1 MLNFFHGHP
10 TIYRSKEIKK
20 AICSKCSLF
29 TPSPFPK
36 FSTKLKISLPPQK
49 RAPYSFEGK
58 SSSQIKAF
66 DLTREKLRRN
76 TAKSKLMIASC
87 RKAISGRNVFPASNS
102 ILLLQL
108 NLIQKRCISFKEPYF
123 MQKKRFWGIFSWNYS
138 YAEMRWDSAAPL
150 DCQSDSFHNHLNLF
164 CLFNRYLYLD
174 TIQTWHAFFGQ
185 LKLFT
190 VSCALFLWTQ
200 WEIQN

>member
-1 MLNFFHGHP
+1 MCRPGWQLPLFITAEPEVKSHTAEILPISQTEIMPNFFHGHP

-66 DLTREKLRRN
+66 DLTREKLKRN

-123 MQKKRFWGIFSWNYS
+123 MQKKNWG
-138 YAEMRWDSAAPL
+138 D
-150 DCQSDSFHNHLNLF
+150 
-164 CLFNRYLYLD
+164 
-174 TIQTWHAFFGQ
+174 FFM
-185 LKLFT
+185 KLF
-190 VSCALFLWTQ
+190 LR
-200 WEIQN
+200 

>member
-1 MLNFFHGHP
+1 M
-10 TIYRSKEIKK
+10 
-20 AICSKCSLF
+20 
-29 TPSPFPK
+29 
-36 FSTKLKISLPPQK
+36 
-49 RAPYSFEGK
+49 
-58 SSSQIKAF
+58 
-66 DLTREKLRRN
+66 REKLRRN

-138 YAEMRWDSAAPL
+138 YAL

-174 TIQTWHAFFGQ
+174 TIQTWHAFLGNWNCLQYLARYSFELSEKYKTRESFLAWMNLLYPRGD
-185 LKLFT
+185 FT
-190 VSCALFLWTQ
+190 FPPFFF
-200 WEIQN
+200 